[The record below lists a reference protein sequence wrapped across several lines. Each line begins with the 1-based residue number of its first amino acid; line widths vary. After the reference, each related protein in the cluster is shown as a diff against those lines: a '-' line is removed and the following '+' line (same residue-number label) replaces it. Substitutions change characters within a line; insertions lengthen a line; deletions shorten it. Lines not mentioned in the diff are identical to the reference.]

1 MSKDYL
7 DALVATGA
15 NVSITMTPSE
25 LRDFAEDIA
34 RTVAERVSA
43 QTVDAIKDAMG
54 DTIKYCTTD
63 DAITDY
69 GISKSTLNRWIA
81 NGYVHPLKKGRNNVY
96 EREELNRICRKKIDK
111 CQ

>member
-34 RTVAERVSA
+34 RTVAERMSA

-54 DTIKYCTTD
+54 DTMKYCTTEEAVRD
-63 DAITDY
+63 FNI
-69 GISKSTLNRWIA
+69 KKPTLDSWVAKGVI
-81 NGYVHPLKKGRNNVY
+81 VPMKKGRKNIFL
-96 EREELNRICRKKIDK
+96 REDLVRLTRQKIG
-111 CQ
+111 

>member
-1 MSKDYL
+1 MSKEYL

-34 RTVAERVSA
+34 RTVAERMSA

-54 DTIKYCTTD
+54 NSMKYCTTEE
-63 DAITDY
+63 AVREFNI
-69 GISKSTLNRWIA
+69 KKPTLNSWIA
-81 NGYVHPLKKGRNNVY
+81 KGIIVPLKKGRKNIY
-96 EREELNRICRKKIDK
+96 RREDLVRLTANKVG
-111 CQ
+111 

>member
-7 DALVATGA
+7 DALVTSGA

-34 RTVAERVSA
+34 RTVAERMSA

-54 DTIKYCTTD
+54 DTMKYCTTEEAMRD
-63 DAITDY
+63 FNI
-69 GISKSTLNRWIA
+69 KKPTLNSWVAKGVI
-81 NGYVHPLKKGRNNVY
+81 VPMKKGRKNIF
-96 EREELNRICRKKIDK
+96 LRKDLVRLTRQKIG
-111 CQ
+111 

>member
-34 RTVAERVSA
+34 RTVAERMSA

-54 DTIKYCTTD
+54 DTMKYCTTD

-69 GISKSTLNRWIA
+69 RISKSTLNRWIA

-96 EREELNRICRKKIDK
+96 EREELNRICRKKNR
-111 CQ
+111 

>member
-34 RTVAERVSA
+34 RTVAERMSA

-54 DTIKYCTTD
+54 DTMKYCTTEEAMRD
-63 DAITDY
+63 FDIKLPTLKSWVAKKHIT
-69 GISKSTLNRWIA
+69 
-81 NGYVHPLKKGRNNVY
+81 PLKKGGKNIFL
-96 EREELNRICRKKIDK
+96 REDLVRLTRKQIG
-111 CQ
+111 

>member
-7 DALVATGA
+7 DALVNSGA

-34 RTVAERVSA
+34 RTVAERMSA

-54 DTIKYCTTD
+54 DTMKFCTAEEAMRDFNIK
-63 DAITDY
+63 
-69 GISKSTLNRWIA
+69 KPTLNSWVAKGVI
-81 NGYVHPLKKGRNNVY
+81 VPMKKGRKNIFL
-96 EREELNRICRKKIDK
+96 REDLVRLTRQKIG
-111 CQ
+111 

>member
-7 DALVATGA
+7 DALVTSGA

-34 RTVAERVSA
+34 RTVAERMSA

-54 DTIKYCTTD
+54 DTMKYCTTEEAMRD
-63 DAITDY
+63 FDI
-69 GISKSTLNRWIA
+69 KLPTLNSWVAKGVI
-81 NGYVHPLKKGRNNVY
+81 VPMKKGRKNIFL
-96 EREELNRICRKKIDK
+96 REDLVRLTRQKIG
-111 CQ
+111 